1 MIIASKHIFGN
12 SSSNDAQIC
21 PRLTLQPL
29 DYEDVHFTVISHD
42 DMEESKAKYGLR
54 RCAHI
59 WAQIEAFSA
68 HDHDTHFF
76 PQNNV
81 ESF

>member
-42 DMEESKAKYGLR
+42 DSTLDGAHLIAK
-54 RCAHI
+54 
-59 WAQIEAFSA
+59 
-68 HDHDTHFF
+68 
-76 PQNNV
+76 
-81 ESF
+81 